1 MVGAVAAVTLFGL
14 RKLVSGPLVTVSW
27 AGLGFLLLAF
37 GFAIKERPYR
47 MAGLTAVGFSLLR
60 AVLHDMARVGTVYR
74 ILSFIGLGV
83 ILLVLAFLYARNRE
97 KLAKWL

>member
-1 MVGAVAAVTLFGL
+1 MGGVYL
-14 RKLVSGPLVTVSW
+14 TVSW
-27 AGLGFLLLAF
+27 AVLGFVLLAF
-37 GFAIKERPYR
+37 GFAIKDRFYR
-47 MAGLTAVGFSLLR
+47 VGGLVSLGFSLTR
-60 AVLHDMARVGTVYR
+60 AVAHDMARVETVYR